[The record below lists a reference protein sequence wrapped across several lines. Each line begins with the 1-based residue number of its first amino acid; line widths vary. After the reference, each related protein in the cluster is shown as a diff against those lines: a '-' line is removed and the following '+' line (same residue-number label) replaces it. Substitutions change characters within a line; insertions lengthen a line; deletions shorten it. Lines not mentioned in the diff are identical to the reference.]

1 MMGWYGGSGWGVG
14 AWIGM
19 GLGMV
24 VFWGLV
30 ILAVVAIV
38 RGASRTRDQRRL
50 PSPPAR
56 GTYTALD
63 SLDDRFARGELS
75 QEEYVSMRDTLLGR

>member
-50 PSPPAR
+50 ARPPAP
-56 GTYTALD
+56 GTYTALEY
-63 SLDDRFARGELS
+63 LDDRFARGELS
-75 QEEYVSMRDTLLGR
+75 QEEYLSMRDTLLGR